1 MTKIKIVGASIF
13 ILSIVLAI
21 LFNYTSRQNNFKNE
35 FLSDTNTQ
43 KAFTQE
49 ISKNIFYLY
58 KNKDASYKE
67 LDNYIKKFSQHM
79 NNKDQTY
86 SKVSTIQIDKQNKII
101 IKQWNEF
108 YLSVQNFR
116 DQSKTTAAYSN
127 IILEKTVNDIYNKNL
142 MLIVNLNKLIEL
154 HHSYFDSKLTNYKT
168 IQSIL
173 FASLVIL
180 LIYLFTQIKVILSF
194 IQKFI
199 HTSQKIKTNA
209 SIKDLAHIKVDNNS
223 SEILKATNNFNFLV
237 DKIDKSINNSTLSIQ
252 HSIQS
257 LEIIENNIEDL
268 LELVDIMDE
277 NGNIDKDLTKK
288 EDTLIQ
294 SLEELTTSQH
304 NLQALKADLDN
315 LISHSN
321 QKNS

>member
-1 MTKIKIVGASIF
+1 MTKIKIVGAFIF

-58 KNKDASYKE
+58 KNKDASYNE

-86 SKVSTIQIDKQNKII
+86 SKVSTVQIDKQNKII

-268 LELVDIMDE
+268 LELVDTMDE